1 MLLFPFSG
9 HGRHI
14 SMGLPIVQYSLIMG
28 SLIPTLHV
36 PWVATVHFWR
46 QAEWGNWPLATC
58 TPTAVLPSVKP
69 MQIDA
74 VSRHHVPLA
83 GTVLRVWNVERMPP
97 KSLGGEH
104 NPHFPS
110 ANGFCSRIASWRSY
124 CPLPFGTVPCTAFVR
139 IPFVLNYYCP
149 VNLIA
154 E

>member
-1 MLLFPFSG
+1 MLQ
-9 HGRHI
+9 HI
-14 SMGLPIVQYSLIMG
+14 TITHQDN

-97 KSLGGEH
+97 KSLGGEP

-110 ANGFCSRIASWRSY
+110 ANGFCSRIASWRFS
-124 CPLPFGTVPCTAFVR
+124 CPLPLGTVPCTAFVG
-139 IPFVLNYYCP
+139 IPIL
-149 VNLIA
+149 
-154 E
+154 